1 LATLLVVIPSLS
13 DDLALAMPSN
23 MIVKTESDGSTR
35 DTRIYSGLGR
45 SGALNPTPVGVA
57 ALLCIRTLG
66 YRGCCS

>member
-23 MIVKTESDGSTR
+23 MIVKTESDGS
-35 DTRIYSGLGR
+35 TRIYSGLGR